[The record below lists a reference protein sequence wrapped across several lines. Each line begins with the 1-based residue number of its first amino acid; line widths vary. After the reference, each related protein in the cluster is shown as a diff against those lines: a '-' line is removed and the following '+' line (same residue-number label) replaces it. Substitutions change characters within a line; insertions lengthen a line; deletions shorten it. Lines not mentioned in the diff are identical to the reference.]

1 MENTERRIA
10 EAVQALVF
18 DEGAKVELRDV
29 HKNNGVILRQLQINN
44 GERIQPSITI
54 DDYIIQAETGRNID
68 EIAQEIVEN
77 NKKSMEIAKSFRNI
91 ELNYENVLNHTKAC
105 LVNYE
110 NNKDMLEKIPHR
122 QFLDLAVIYRCFL
135 DVNISFIITNDA
147 MELLDTNQNEL
158 WEAAE
163 ANADEY
169 ECKSVSEFIRKKIGV
184 YVPDEPLYFF
194 TNKLK
199 LYGSSVMLGTEP
211 FRGLAK
217 RFNSDLYIIPSSIHE
232 VLAIPISELPDTEVE
247 DMEGLRALVGIV
259 NNNDVEEQEV
269 LSSNVYLYSL
279 DNDEISIA

>member
-1 MENTERRIA
+1 MKETERRIA
-10 EAVQALVF
+10 DAVQTLV
-18 DEGAKVELRDV
+18 EGAKVELRDI

-44 GERIQPSITI
+44 GERIQPSIKM
-54 DDYIIQAETGRNID
+54 DDYIIQAEAGRNID

-77 NKKSMEIAKSFRNI
+77 NKKSMEIAKSFSM
-91 ELNYENVLNHTKAC
+91 ELNYENVLSHTKAC

-110 NNKDMLEKIPHR
+110 SNKDMLEKIPHR

-135 DVNISFIITNDA
+135 NANTSFIITNDA
-147 MELLDTNQNEL
+147 MELLETNQNEL

-163 ANADEY
+163 ANVDEY
-169 ECKSVSEFIRKKIGV
+169 ECKSVSEFIRKKFGV
-184 YVPDEPLYFF
+184 YVPDEPLYFV

-232 VLAIPISELPDTEVE
+232 VLVIPISELPDTEVE
-247 DMEGLRALVGIV
+247 DLEGLRAMVGIV

-269 LSSNVYLYSL
+269 LSQNVYLYSI

>member
-1 MENTERRIA
+1 MKETERRIA
-10 EAVQALVF
+10 EAVQALV
-18 DEGAKVELRDV
+18 EGAKVELRDI
-29 HKNNGVILRQLQINN
+29 HKNNGVILRKLQINN

-54 DDYIIQAETGRNID
+54 DDYIIQAEAGRDID

-77 NKKSMEIAKSFRNI
+77 NQKSMEIAKSFRNI
-91 ELNYENVLNHTKAC
+91 ELNYENVLSHTKAC

-135 DVNISFIITNDA
+135 DANISFIITNDA
-147 MELLDTNQNEL
+147 MELLETNQNEL

-184 YVPDEPLYFF
+184 YVPDKPLYFV
-194 TNKLK
+194 TNKSK

-211 FRGLAK
+211 FKELATK
-217 RFNSDLYIIPSSIHE
+217 FNSDLYIIPSSVHE
-232 VLAIPISELPDTEVE
+232 VLAVPTSELQNSLVE
-247 DMEGLRALVGIV
+247 NVEGLRTLVGVV
-259 NNNDVEEQEV
+259 NSDNVDEQEV
-269 LSSNVYLYSL
+269 LSSSVYLYSL
-279 DNDEISIA
+279 DNDEISIV

>member
-10 EAVQALVF
+10 EAVQVLVF

-29 HKNNGVILRQLQINN
+29 HKNNSVILRQLQINN
-44 GERIQPSITI
+44 GERIRPSITI
-54 DDYIIQAETGRNID
+54 DDYIVQAEAGRDID
-68 EIAQEIVEN
+68 EIAREIVEN
-77 NKKSMEIAKSFRNI
+77 NQKSVEIAKSFRNI
-91 ELNYENVLNHTKAC
+91 ELNYENVLSHTKAC

-147 MELLDTNQNEL
+147 MELLETNQNEL

-169 ECKSVSEFIRKKIGV
+169 ECESVSEFIRKKFGV

-194 TNKLK
+194 TNKSK
-199 LYGSSVMLGTEP
+199 LYGSSVMLGTKP

-269 LSSNVYLYSL
+269 LSSNVYVYSL

>member
-1 MENTERRIA
+1 MKETERRIA
-10 EAVQALVF
+10 EAVQALV
-18 DEGAKVELRDV
+18 EGAKVELRDI

-44 GERIQPSITI
+44 GERIQPSITM
-54 DDYIIQAETGRNID
+54 DDYIIQAEAGRNID

-77 NKKSMEIAKSFRNI
+77 NKKSMEIAKSFRNM
-91 ELNYENVLNHTKAC
+91 ELNYDNVLSHTKAC

-135 DVNISFIITNDA
+135 DANTSFIIANDA
-147 MELLDTNQNEL
+147 MEMLETNQTEL

-169 ECKSVSEFIRKKIGV
+169 ECKSVSEFFRKKIGV
-184 YVPDEPLYFF
+184 YVPDEPLYFVS
-194 TNKLK
+194 NKSK
-199 LYGSSVMLGTEP
+199 LYGSSAMLGTEP

-232 VLAIPISELPDTEVE
+232 VLVIPISELPDTEIKGL
-247 DMEGLRALVGIV
+247 EGLRTSVGIV

-269 LSSNVYLYSL
+269 LSSNVYLYSI